1 MTPFQCPGHIL
12 TQLSQPRSAAT
23 RASRGRLDDHALA
36 GQVVWKGVAFE
47 RAPAC
52 KARHVRRRSRSF
64 SGKLVLGG
72 GRLGLFELQLHLVD
86 QPGRALGT
94 RPVDLTLEFGDPKF
108 LMRDERQIVGSFR
121 LRDGQLGGDLV
132 LFCDDESGLHQ
143 GFLRLR
149 PRAEQRLLQ
158 RLHIV
163 GQSVQSGIHDRN
175 GITKRRLWDSLKSRW
190 TQVFRL
196 AGACRPPS
204 LLRISPI
211 DRLEQIA
218 HLRWRDRD

>member
-1 MTPFQCPGHIL
+1 M
-12 TQLSQPRSAAT
+12 
-23 RASRGRLDDHALA
+23 
-36 GQVVWKGVAFE
+36 
-47 RAPAC
+47 
-52 KARHVRRRSRSF
+52 
-64 SGKLVLGG
+64 
-72 GRLGLFELQLHLVD
+72 
-86 QPGRALGT
+86 
-94 RPVDLTLEFGDPKF
+94 DPKF
-108 LMRDERQIVGSFR
+108 LMRNQRQIVGRFC
-121 LRDGQLGGDLV
+121 LRDGQIGGDRI
-132 LFCDDESGLHQ
+132 LFCGNESGLHQ

-163 GQSVQSGIHDRN
+163 GQGVQSSIHDRK
-175 GITKRRLWDSLKSRW
+175 GITKRRLWDTLKSRW

-218 HLRWRDRD
+218 HLRRRDRD